1 MQVTGLGKKAFLTI
15 RNVYPQDI
23 KEVHITVFLSQ

>member
-1 MQVTGLGKKAFLTI
+1 MRVIRLGEKASLTT

-23 KEVHITVFLSQ
+23 KEAHITVFLSQ